1 MMISNWKQPFGLYTN
16 CQRFKGEML
25 SIATTGSQI
34 VVCCTQLSA
43 THGSLT
49 ARGLDEHW
57 WTSRHG
63 ATLDCSI
70 CWHLIV
76 IEVTALARVFEE
88 WSNCIRWLNCL
99 LSSSCFLR
107 GHTTGLACTD
117 VQRKRAV
124 TACFSSGRL
133 LPFGFTWQCNL
144 VKKGNYY
151 LMTLSSIEIG
161 RLFKGS
167 TS

>member
-1 MMISNWKQPFGLYTN
+1 MFFFAKIVSALRVK
-16 CQRFKGEML
+16 ML
-25 SIATTGSQI
+25 SIATTGSQS
-34 VVCCTQLSA
+34 VVCSTHLSA

-49 ARGLDEHW
+49 AGGLDEHW

-63 ATLDCSI
+63 ATLDRSI

-76 IEVTALARVFEE
+76 IEVTAPARVFEE

-107 GHTTGLACTD
+107 GHTTALACAA

-133 LPFGFTWQCNL
+133 LLLALPDSVIWWRKATITWWLCHL
-144 VKKGNYY
+144 
-151 LMTLSSIEIG
+151 L
-161 RLFKGS
+161 R
-167 TS
+167 